1 MEMGQLVS
9 SEVLPKVAAELKK
22 SAIEGGAFDKALQGL
37 RVTEGQLATESQRAG
52 DKIFKSGFSEGLS
65 NLYKTLSEILKTSG
79 PQLEKLG
86 RIFERVFN
94 GIAYTLK
101 VLEPLM
107 KFAID
112 NFGTLFGAAMLAK
125 ILTFSKATQ
134 LALTRA
140 FLPIMLAVAAME
152 EIASLFSDKLVG
164 NLEETLG
171 YQINMRDN
179 TTSEIITK
187 EDGTLVMGKNKIGGN
202 MDPNSLS
209 GSVINSMG
217 GIDDWWDMAVPVRMW
232 KALRG
237 VYRHSVADTSS
248 VPTVPTESLPSQ
260 QGGNTYIFN
269 NAGTDEMMSI
279 IGYVGATSGYST
291 TK

>member
-1 MEMGQLVS
+1 MMEMGQLVS

-171 YQINMRDN
+171 FQVNLRDN

-187 EDGTLVMGKNKIGGN
+187 EDGTLVMGKNNPLMGFDKDSFIGNILASQRDSASLLNLTAYPTLKGAYNYMFSAGN
-202 MDPNSLS
+202 THTN
-209 GSVINSMG
+209 NQ
-217 GIDDWWDMAVPVRMW
+217 
-232 KALRG
+232 
-237 VYRHSVADTSS
+237 
-248 VPTVPTESLPSQ
+248 Q
-260 QGGNTYIFN
+260 QGGNTYIFH
-269 NAGTDEMMSI
+269 NAGTDEILSM
-279 IGYVGATSGYST
+279 IGYAGATSGYST